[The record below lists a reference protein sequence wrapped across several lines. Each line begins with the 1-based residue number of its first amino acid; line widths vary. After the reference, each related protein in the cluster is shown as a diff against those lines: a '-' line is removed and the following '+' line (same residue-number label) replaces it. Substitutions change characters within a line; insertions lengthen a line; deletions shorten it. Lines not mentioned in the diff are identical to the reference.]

1 MIKDTA
7 IIKNKWARLIYSA
20 VLAVL
25 AISGVLGG
33 YDGTFGIFMYYTY
46 LSNIIV
52 CVIFAVQT
60 VFCVLEVT
68 GRSTIRIP
76 SSIKGFGALAILF
89 TFLTVFLVLSPFSA
103 PSDWLDARI
112 HYIVPLMAF
121 LEWII
126 FEPHGT
132 MRFYHPMCWLFTP
145 VAYFAYVLVLAIS
158 GIKYGEDDYF
168 PYFFMD
174 VAEYGWGFV
183 MGMLLMLA
191 GVFLVFGYI
200 MFGADKLISK
210 KKTHTHEIPPQ
221 SLKKF

>member
-1 MIKDTA
+1 MIKGTA

-20 VLAVL
+20 VLTVL

-33 YDGTFGIFMYYTY
+33 YDGTFRIFMYYTY

-52 CVIFAVQT
+52 CMVFAVQT
-60 VFCVLEVT
+60 LFCILEVT
-68 GRSTIRIP
+68 GKKTVRIP
-76 SSIKGFGALAILF
+76 SSVKGFGALVILF
-89 TFLTVFLVLSPFSA
+89 TFLTVFFVLSPFSA

-145 VAYFAYVLVLAIS
+145 VAYFAYVLVLAIT
-158 GIKYGEDDYF
+158 GIKYGDSDYF

-174 VAEYGWGFV
+174 VREYGWGFV
-183 MGMLLMLA
+183 MGMLLTLA
-191 GVFLVFGYI
+191 GVFLVCGYI
-200 MFGADKLISK
+200 MFGVDRLILKSK
-210 KKTHTHEIPPQ
+210 SNGKK
-221 SLKKF
+221 